1 VDPVQRVKKLR
12 QEYERALDAAESR
25 RVAYHEAVLGLIEH
39 GGTPLQEFA
48 EELGLSHEHVH
59 EIVRQK
65 PRRRR
70 RTLALAT
77 GSILGVL
84 VLAAATLGG
93 LRLAHAPPF
102 VVYVRAPSVLQMKEA
117 AAVRRV
123 KQAGLR
129 PRVVFLRRDVPRSL
143 SHHVLGVSSS
153 PDERLP
159 KGSTVTLYVVIPRTA
174 AHHTRKHS

>member
-12 QEYERALDAAESR
+12 EEYERAMDAAESR
-25 RVAYHEAVLGLIEH
+25 RVAYHEAVLELIEH
-39 GGTPLQEFA
+39 GGTPLREFA

-59 EIVRQK
+59 QIVREKPK
-65 PRRRR
+65 PRQRRN
-70 RTLALAT
+70 LALLA
-77 GSILGVL
+77 GAVLSVL
-84 VLAAATLGG
+84 VLAGATLGG

-102 VVYVRAPSVLQMKEA
+102 VVYVQAPGVLQMKEV

-123 KQAGLR
+123 KEAGLR

-174 AHHTRKHS
+174 KHS